1 MGEGALQG
9 RQAATRDRLRHYASS
24 PALVYA
30 VAVIL
35 LLLIALRLPGILTSI
50 GILSL
55 LVLASVLGIAAVGQ
69 TMTVVVGGIDISIPA
84 VIGMADVLLAYLNA
98 AGWPFL
104 TIVVLV
110 LSVAAIIGA
119 LNGLISSALNL
130 HPLVVT
136 LATGSIVS
144 GGVLE
149 VTHGRPGGSVPSF
162 VSSAVSPIG
171 RTWIVPLPASIV
183 LWVLVSVLIIVIEH
197 RSVIGRRIYA
207 LGANSLAARLALIR
221 PSEVRAITYALSAIC
236 AAVAGILL
244 GGFSGGASADVGSP
258 YLFSTVTAVVVG
270 GTSLLGGRGG
280 YGRTIAG
287 VLITTEITTLLIGL
301 GFTPSLQQAL
311 LGVVILVL
319 IVFYGRE
326 PRVAAQI

>member
-1 MGEGALQG
+1 VVA
-9 RQAATRDRLRHYASS
+9 RVRRYASS

-30 VAVIL
+30 VAIVL
-35 LLLIALRLPGILTSI
+35 LLLIALRLPGILTPI

-55 LVLASVLGIAAVGQ
+55 LVLAAVLGIAAVGQ

-98 AGWPFL
+98 NGWPFVA
-104 TIVVLV
+104 IVALILV
-110 LSVAAIIGA
+110 IAAIIGA
-119 LNGLISSALNL
+119 LNGVISNALNL

-162 VSSAVSPIG
+162 VSAAVSPIG
-171 RTWIVPLPASIV
+171 HTWIVPLPASIV
-183 LWVLVSVLIIVIEH
+183 LWIAIGVLVIAIQQ

-221 PSEVRAITYALSAIC
+221 PGEVRAITYALSAVC
-236 AAVAGILL
+236 AAVTGILL

-301 GFTPSLQQAL
+301 GFTPSMQQAL
-311 LGVVILVL
+311 LGVVILAL
-319 IVFYGRE
+319 IVVYGRE
-326 PRVAAQI
+326 PRIAAQI

>member
-1 MGEGALQG
+1 MTEGALMS
-9 RQAATRDRLRHYASS
+9 RQAAGRDRLRRYASS
-24 PALVYA
+24 PALVYVVA
-30 VAVIL
+30 VAL
-35 LLLIALRLPGILTSI
+35 LLLIAVRLPGILSPI

-55 LVLASVLGIAAVGQ
+55 LVLAAVLGIAAVGQ
-69 TMTVVVGGIDISIPA
+69 TLTVVLGGIDISIPA
-84 VIGMADVLLAYLNA
+84 VIGMADVLLAFLTTNH
-98 AGWPFL
+98 WPFPA
-104 TIVVLV
+104 VVL
-110 LSVAAIIGA
+110 LILAVAAVIGA

-149 VTHGRPGGSVPSF
+149 ATHGRPGGSVPAF
-162 VSSAVSPIG
+162 VSAAVSPIG
-171 RTWIVPLPASIV
+171 KTWIIPLPAAIV
-183 LWVLVSVLIIVIEH
+183 LWILVSVLIIVIAH
-197 RSVIGRRIYA
+197 RSVIGRRMYA
-207 LGANSLAARLALIR
+207 VGANSLAARLALIR
-221 PSEVRAITYALSAIC
+221 PAEVRAITYALSAMC

-244 GGFSGGASADVGSP
+244 GGFSGGASADVGSS

-301 GFTPSLQQAL
+301 GFTPSMQQAL
-311 LGVVILVL
+311 LGAVILVL

>member
-1 MGEGALQG
+1 VVA
-9 RQAATRDRLRHYASS
+9 RVRRYASS

-30 VAVIL
+30 VAIVL
-35 LLLIALRLPGILTSI
+35 LLLIALRLPGILTPI

-55 LVLASVLGIAAVGQ
+55 LVLAAVLGIAAVGQ

-98 AGWPFL
+98 NGWPFVA
-104 TIVVLV
+104 IVALILV
-110 LSVAAIIGA
+110 IAAIIGA
-119 LNGLISSALNL
+119 LNGVISNALNL

-162 VSSAVSPIG
+162 VSAAVSPIG
-171 RTWIVPLPASIV
+171 HTWIVPLPASIV
-183 LWVLVSVLIIVIEH
+183 LWIVIGVLVIAIQQ

-207 LGANSLAARLALIR
+207 LGANNLAARLALIR
-221 PSEVRAITYALSAIC
+221 PGEVRAITYALSAVC
-236 AAVAGILL
+236 AAVTGILL

-301 GFTPSLQQAL
+301 GFTPSMQQAL
-311 LGVVILVL
+311 LGVVILAL
-319 IVFYGRE
+319 IVVYGRE
-326 PRVAAQI
+326 PRIAAQI

>member
-1 MGEGALQG
+1 MA
-9 RQAATRDRLRHYASS
+9 RDRLRRYAAS
-24 PALVYA
+24 PALVYV
-30 VAVIL
+30 VALVL
-35 LLLIALRLPGILTSI
+35 LFLIALRLPGILTPI

-55 LVLASVLGIAAVGQ
+55 LVLAAVLGIAAVGQ
-69 TMTVVVGGIDISIPA
+69 TLTVVVGGIDISIPA
-84 VIGMADVLLAYLNA
+84 VIGMADVLLAYLTAN
-98 AGWPFL
+98 GWPFPAV
-104 TIVVLV
+104 VVLV
-110 LSVAAIIGA
+110 LGVAAIIGA

-149 VTHGRPGGSVPSF
+149 ATHGRPGGIVPAF
-162 VSSAVSPIG
+162 VSAAVSPIG
-171 RTWIVPLPASIV
+171 TTWILPLPAAVV
-183 LWVLVSVLIIVIEH
+183 LWIAVGVLIIVVEH
-197 RSVIGRRIYA
+197 RTVIGRRIYA

-221 PSEVRAITYALSAIC
+221 PAEVRAITYALSAVC
-236 AAVAGILL
+236 AAVAGLLL
-244 GGFSGGASADVGSP
+244 GGFSGGASPDVGSP

-301 GFTPSLQQAL
+301 GLAPSMQQAL
-311 LGVVILVL
+311 LGVVILAL
-319 IVFYGRE
+319 IAFYGRE
-326 PRVAAQI
+326 QPVAAQI